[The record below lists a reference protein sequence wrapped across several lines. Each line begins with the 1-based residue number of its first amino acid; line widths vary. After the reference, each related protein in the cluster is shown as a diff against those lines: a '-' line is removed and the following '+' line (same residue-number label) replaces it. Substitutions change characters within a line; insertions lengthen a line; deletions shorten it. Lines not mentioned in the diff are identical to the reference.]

1 MIILA
6 MFSLGAITFFYRYS
20 FVSTQGKKVAAKIPV
35 KFLQLLA
42 PATFAAII
50 FNGLMASKANP
61 EVFQE
66 RAVVSILSLFVA
78 YWTESILTT
87 MIFGLSLLYLINHVF

>member
-1 MIILA
+1 MIIFAIFL
-6 MFSLGAITFFYRYS
+6 LGTITFFYRYS
-20 FVSTQGKKVAAKIPV
+20 FVSTAGKKVAAKIPV

-42 PATFAAII
+42 PATFATII

-61 EVFQE
+61 EVFKE

-78 YWTESILTT
+78 YWTESILAT
-87 MIFGLSLLYLINHVF
+87 MIFGLSLLYLINHFF